1 MYDLIWLNQRN
12 PQFDLFHTY
21 AFIRHTEK
29 QILLIVVNFSD
40 NGITTGISLSKH
52 LFDTIQTAEV
62 KDIEAVD
69 LFSNTKV
76 TFNFN
81 SRELIHLQIAG
92 NDAVALLFDK
102 TSPVD

>member
-21 AFIRHTEK
+21 AFIRHTDK
-29 QILLIVVNFSD
+29 QIMLVAVNFSD
-40 NGITTGISLSKH
+40 NGITTGIALSKH
-52 LFDTIQTAEV
+52 LFDTIQTAEA
-62 KDIEAVD
+62 KDIEATD
-69 LFSNTKV
+69 LFSGEKV

-81 SRELIHLQIAG
+81 SRELIHLQIGG

-102 TSPVD
+102 IAP